1 MQSNNFI
8 KSFFIFLS
16 CHFLGTPKRKDEE
29 KDQKEKK
36 KEKRKKRT
44 KQNQRKRTRFL
55 FGRDKHKPCMSLC
68 VSTFYLSQTAVCEL
82 H

>member
-1 MQSNNFI
+1 MESNNFI

-36 KEKRKKRT
+36 KEK
-44 KQNQRKRTRFL
+44 KQRSKIKEKEH
-55 FGRDKHKPCMSLC
+55 D
-68 VSTFYLSQTAVCEL
+68 FYLGEMNTSHA
-82 H
+82 